1 MLQKAQAL
9 DVEMLKIGMVGVKER
24 MKSVHLLVFVLLLV
38 ASLLLCWPKVSFSI
52 ENEECLECHGTR
64 DILEMSDEERL
75 EMVVPTP
82 GKKEVRKGRLTLYV
96 DYKGFRSSVHRGL
109 RCIDCHVE
117 ICELPHP
124 QRMGMVNCAR
134 CHKKIMRQ
142 YQRSK
147 HAKISKRL
155 CFECHNPHTTT
166 SFRRLSQKERM
177 GICLQCHKKEGHR
190 WLPQREVHFRY
201 LECTACHAPMAEKGI
216 FFHLTAEGKD
226 GKRFTLSYKHL
237 KDFTRGYRG
246 DLRKAIDFNGN
257 GLVEVFEIKRFIAKF
272 REGGIRNPQLEEEV
286 LVLRPYHNYT
296 DEVELIKDC
305 TMCHFSGAPFYSRVM
320 LRVPDKVKGWRTI
333 KMDKA
338 IIGKIPP
345 IPSKDYYFATVHG
358 QNGVECIDCHAD
370 LTILREGEGFKVKEL
385 GLPVCEHCHEEVME
399 EYKNSLHAKVSKKI
413 CFGCHDPHSA
423 VPFKELDV
431 EQRKAIC
438 MKCHDPQR
446 SHDWLP
452 QRETHFKYLECTM
465 CHAPQAEKG
474 MVFWLQK
481 VDREGRQKRLEYGE
495 VAELLGTKD
504 PDLVK
509 MLDSDGNGFLEDRE
523 VLSFLKSMRQKG
535 REAVELGVRVLVLKP
550 SHNYTDKGTKAK
562 DCSLCHS
569 SRAEFYSKL
578 IMEIPTPGAGIRTL
592 PLDKS
597 ILVGIHPIPVTSD
610 FYLLGE
616 SRISRRDIA
625 DLMYVVRKIGYKW
638 LDIIGFLFLLGGL
651 SFVGLHGLV
660 RILTIGMRKK
670 RGHKNG

>member
-1 MLQKAQAL
+1 
-9 DVEMLKIGMVGVKER
+9 
-24 MKSVHLLVFVLLLV
+24 
-38 ASLLLCWPKVSFSI
+38 
-52 ENEECLECHGTR
+52 
-64 DILEMSDEERL
+64 
-75 EMVVPTP
+75 
-82 GKKEVRKGRLTLYV
+82 
-96 DYKGFRSSVHRGL
+96 
-109 RCIDCHVE
+109 
-117 ICELPHP
+117 
-124 QRMGMVNCAR
+124 
-134 CHKKIMRQ
+134 
-142 YQRSK
+142 
-147 HAKISKRL
+147 
-155 CFECHNPHTTT
+155 
-166 SFRRLSQKERM
+166 
-177 GICLQCHKKEGHR
+177 
-190 WLPQREVHFRY
+190 
-201 LECTACHAPMAEKGI
+201 
-216 FFHLTAEGKD
+216 
-226 GKRFTLSYKHL
+226 
-237 KDFTRGYRG
+237 
-246 DLRKAIDFNGN
+246 
-257 GLVEVFEIKRFIAKF
+257 
-272 REGGIRNPQLEEEV
+272 
-286 LVLRPYHNYT
+286 
-296 DEVELIKDC
+296 
-305 TMCHFSGAPFYSRVM
+305 
-320 LRVPDKVKGWRTI
+320 
-333 KMDKA
+333 
-338 IIGKIPP
+338 
-345 IPSKDYYFATVHG
+345 
-358 QNGVECIDCHAD
+358 
-370 LTILREGEGFKVKEL
+370 
-385 GLPVCEHCHEEVME
+385 ME
-399 EYKNSLHAKVSKKI
+399 EYKDSLHAKVSKKI

-452 QRETHFKYLECTM
+452 QREIHFKYLECTM

-535 REAVELGVRVLVLKP
+535 REVVELGVRVLVLKP

-592 PLDKS
+592 PLDKN